1 MDLLPMLPQF
11 PHTLSVSPGCVYMLK
26 MQPLLS
32 LPTLATPRLWLDRVF
47 LGYDPCVLRQPL
59 ITYTDSHGTHNNLT
73 TSEPSLRG
81 SEIGSVALAR
91 GQET

>member
-59 ITYTDSHGTHNNLT
+59 ITYTDSPWCPQQFNNLRAQ
-73 TSEPSLRG
+73 PQRLRDRVRCLG
-81 SEIGSVALAR
+81 
-91 GQET
+91 